1 MELRFKTSKHVN
13 ALTEM
18 ATCLAFSSLYE
29 NINGDLKMREREVF
43 RAKLDGLFPSKKSG
57 KPQPLGAYGA
67 KTEDLLRLRVFML
80 NIQERGEDHIPEDI
94 ETFMKKVSISAE
106 STAEEKDEIVLTLKN
121 EDGSPYTGDVVFL
134 DDVIDFFFPEE
145 EEETTADIEIEHSPQ
160 QESVPTTTPTGQT
173 SPSAPAA
180 APAPDSS
187 FLEALGYAR
196 QHFITGS
203 LLQKTALQILE
214 EHAGKELRPQEK
226 ITSVEE
232 AIEALTG
239 VKEAQEIVGLL
250 QMLKEELSSSST
262 EKEELP
268 GEVAEAVAY
277 TVSVMA
283 AVKVTA

>member
-1 MELRFKTSKHVN
+1 
-13 ALTEM
+13 
-18 ATCLAFSSLYE
+18 
-29 NINGDLKMREREVF
+29 MREREIF
-43 RAKLDGLFPSKKSG
+43 REKLDGLFPSKKSG
-57 KPQPLGAYGA
+57 KPQPLSAYGA

-145 EEETTADIEIEHSPQ
+145 EEEETTTIQ
-160 QESVPTTTPTGQT
+160 QESVPT
-173 SPSAPAA
+173 SPSAPASA
-180 APAPDSS
+180 PAPAPDSS

-196 QHFITGS
+196 QHFVAGS
-203 LLQKTALQILE
+203 LMQKTALQILE

-262 EKEELP
+262 EKEEIP
-268 GEVAEAVAY
+268 AEVTEAIAY
-277 TVSVMA
+277 TVSIMA
-283 AVKVTA
+283 AKVVA